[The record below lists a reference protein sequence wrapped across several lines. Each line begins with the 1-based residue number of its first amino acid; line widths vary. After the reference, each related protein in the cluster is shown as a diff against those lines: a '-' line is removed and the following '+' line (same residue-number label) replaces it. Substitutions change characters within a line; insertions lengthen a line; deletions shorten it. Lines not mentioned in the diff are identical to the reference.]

1 MENSTTS
8 VEGIVVTLCTHL
20 YISNIYRLEKLTEL
34 LETVGVYSALSLSH
48 IEGIEQ
54 LNSRFNLA
62 YTSLKKKPYDVL
74 DQRKMDFDSDYDDFK
89 RQLLEL
95 NVCNDTV

>member
-1 MENSTTS
+1 MF
-8 VEGIVVTLCTHL
+8 
-20 YISNIYRLEKLTEL
+20 K
-34 LETVGVYSALSLSH
+34 TVGVYSALGLSH

-62 YTSLKKKPYDVL
+62 YTGLKKKPYDVL
-74 DQRKMDFDSDYDDFK
+74 DQRKMDFDGDYEDFK

-95 NVCNDTV
+95 NVCVCIYANTLVLVSELIITMNS